1 MLEACF
7 AVCFK
12 VIGGFDSFLLLIGFL
27 VGWLLGDWR
36 KGREEVAHAAA
47 LERGRWKEKK
57 KKKKRVLGSVFRICF
72 S

>member
-1 MLEACF
+1 
-7 AVCFK
+7 

-36 KGREEVAHAAA
+36 KGREEVARAAA

-57 KKKKRVLGSVFRICF
+57 KKKKKKRVLGSDFRICL